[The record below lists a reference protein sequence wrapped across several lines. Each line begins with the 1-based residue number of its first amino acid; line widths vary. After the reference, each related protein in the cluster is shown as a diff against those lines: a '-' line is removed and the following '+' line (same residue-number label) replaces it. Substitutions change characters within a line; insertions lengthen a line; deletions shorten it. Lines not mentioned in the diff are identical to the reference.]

1 MSSSSSCIVLEPPFI
16 VPALVLVLVARDDH
30 RRNNMAKS
38 PLFLAQRHPRY
49 TVACLVFFICA
60 YWLFSSASPPHPVV
74 YVNSRDLKDH
84 LDIEERKYRAM
95 LLQRRDLIKKYGPT
109 PAQVVMF
116 PPDQDPW
123 PPYTVW
129 DFFPPLYN
137 CPHELDRLGALGD
150 GGKWMCGISRIKD
163 KPDCV
168 IYSFGVD
175 SSYSFETNLLQST
188 QHCQIWI
195 YDSTKGDGAK
205 SQIPHSL
212 RHRAHFNKIA
222 LGAADRHAPGDD
234 PQTWTLKSIMNE
246 NGHTHIDFL
255 RMDVEGWEWETFR
268 GIVRDFTLERMTPPQ
283 GAGAAAQ
290 NAGVLDRE
298 GILPF
303 GQLQIELHVWNQRFQ
318 DFLEWWQLL
327 EASGLRPFHS
337 EINLVY
343 ANYNRHSGVELAE
356 YSFLNVRGENAFI
369 KDFVPETPDA
379 YPSPPSPNA

>member
-1 MSSSSSCIVLEPPFI
+1 
-16 VPALVLVLVARDDH
+16 
-30 RRNNMAKS
+30 MAKS
-38 PLFLAQRHPRY
+38 PLLLAQRHPRY
-49 TVACLVFFICA
+49 TVAFAALFICV
-60 YWLFSSASPPHPVV
+60 YWVLSSAPPSLPVV
-74 YVNSRDLKDH
+74 YLNNRDLKAR
-84 LDIEERKYRAM
+84 LDREERKYRAM
-95 LLQRRDLIKKYGPT
+95 LPQRQDLITKYGPT

-150 GGKWMCGISRIKD
+150 GGKWLCGISRIED

-175 SSYSFETNLLQST
+175 SSYSFETTLLQST
-188 QHCQIWI
+188 RHCQIWI

-205 SQIPHSL
+205 SQIPRSL
-212 RHRAHFNKIA
+212 RHRAHFDKIA
-222 LGAADRHAPGDD
+222 LGATDRHAPGDD
-234 PQTWTLKSIMNE
+234 PKTWTLKSLMTE
-246 NGHTHIDFL
+246 NGHSHIDFL

-268 GIVRDFTLERMTPPQ
+268 GIVRDFTLERLTPPQ
-283 GAGAAAQ
+283 GAAAA
-290 NAGVLDRE
+290 APDAAVHERE
-298 GILPF
+298 GVLPF

-318 DFLEWWQLL
+318 DFLEWWELL
-327 EASGLRPFHS
+327 EASGLRPFQN

-356 YSFLNVRGENAFI
+356 YSFLNIRGENAFI
-369 KDFVPETPDA
+369 NDFVPETPDA
-379 YPSPPSPNA
+379 RAPPPPPPNA